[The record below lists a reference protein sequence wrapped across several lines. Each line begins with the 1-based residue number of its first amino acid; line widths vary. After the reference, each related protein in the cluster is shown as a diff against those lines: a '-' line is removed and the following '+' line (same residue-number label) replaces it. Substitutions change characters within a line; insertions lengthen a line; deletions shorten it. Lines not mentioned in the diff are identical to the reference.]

1 MIAMQWERAVNEDIA
16 HIQALFSNLNCPYDT
31 QNLPA
36 DIRSRR
42 VWKLCQNDDFI
53 GAVVVH
59 IEQYDGF
66 IDGFALS
73 SAFQN
78 QNIGSE
84 ALARL
89 EDMYRV
95 RCWRVFCPTHNT
107 HFAHFLQKNSYIK
120 AQTENGCDQYE
131 KPMYASAP
139 IQNGGNLYR
148 NLPELGWQDE
158 FFETLQCYKNVRMER
173 IVSRGQTSPAS
184 GFYDQEHMEI
194 VFVLEGSARLEIDG
208 IIHYLKPGDWR
219 ILAPHLK
226 HRVVYTSREP
236 ACIWLAIHIDETPA
250 TNEMH
255 DTN

>member
-1 MIAMQWERAVNEDIA
+1 MIAMQWERAANEDMA
-16 HIQALFSNLNCPYDT
+16 LIQALFFHIDCPYDT

-42 VWKLCQNDDFI
+42 VWKLCQNEDCI
-53 GAVVVH
+53 GAAVVH
-59 IEQYDGF
+59 IEQYDGV
-66 IDGFALS
+66 IDAFALS
-73 SAFQN
+73 DTVQN
-78 QNIGSE
+78 QNVGSE

-89 EDMYRV
+89 EDTYRV
-95 RCWRVFCPTHNT
+95 RCWRIFCPIPHA

-120 AQTENGCDQYE
+120 VQTDNACDLYE
-131 KPMYASAP
+131 KTMYASTP
-139 IQNGGNLYR
+139 IPNGGNIYR

-158 FFETLQCYKNVRMER
+158 FFETLQCYKNVRIER
-173 IVSRGQTSPAS
+173 IVSRGQTSPQS

-194 VFVLEGSARLEIDG
+194 VFVLEGSTRLEIDG

-219 ILAPHLK
+219 ILPPHLK

-236 ACIWLAIHIDETPA
+236 ACIWLAIHIDETPSPNK
-250 TNEMH
+250 TH